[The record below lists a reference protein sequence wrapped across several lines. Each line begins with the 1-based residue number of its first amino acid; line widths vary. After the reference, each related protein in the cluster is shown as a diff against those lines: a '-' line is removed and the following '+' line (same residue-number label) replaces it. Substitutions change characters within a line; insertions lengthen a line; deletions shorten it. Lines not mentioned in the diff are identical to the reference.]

1 MFIQI
6 IFTKFPSFIGL
17 CLKFRLYMIRF
28 LDRFHCIYTYN
39 DNCVESTVSG
49 DDAVSDAND
58 VSTDIGELWE
68 KFPVNELFID
78 PSGET

>member
-1 MFIQI
+1 MFMQI
-6 IFTKFPSFIGL
+6 IFTKFP
-17 CLKFRLYMIRF
+17 
-28 LDRFHCIYTYN
+28 
-39 DNCVESTVSG
+39 